1 MNILLTGSA
10 GFIGFHT
17 CLNLLKK
24 KNVNI
29 YSVDNLNNYYDT
41 KIKYDRLKILK
52 KKKIFFLKKL
62 TLQILINFLIFQ
74 KKTKLNI

>member
-29 YSVDNLNNYYDT
+29 YSVDKLNNYNDT
-41 KIKYDRLKILK
+41 KIKYDRLKY
-52 KKKIFFLKKL
+52 
-62 TLQILINFLIFQ
+62 
-74 KKTKLNI
+74 

>member
-24 KNVNI
+24 KNIKI
-29 YSVDNLNNYYDT
+29 YSVDNLNNYYDI
-41 KIKYDRLKILK
+41 KIKFDRLKILK
-52 KKKIFFLKKL
+52 KKKIFFFKKKI
-62 TLQILINFLIFQ
+62 LQILMKF
-74 KKTKLNI
+74 

>member
-24 KNVNI
+24 KKIKI

-41 KIKYDRLKILK
+41 KIKFDRLKILK
-52 KKKIFFLKKL
+52 KKKNFFLKKL
-62 TLQILINFLIFQ
+62 ISQILMNF
-74 KKTKLNI
+74 

>member
-24 KNVNI
+24 KKIKI
-29 YSVDNLNNYYDT
+29 YSVDNLNNYYDI
-41 KIKYDRLKILK
+41 KIKFDRLKILK
-52 KKKIFFLKKL
+52 KKKIFFSKKL
-62 TLQILINFLIFQ
+62 ISQILMNF
-74 KKTKLNI
+74 